1 MILEKTHPTRSAGS
15 LRGYRVQ
22 PSRQLLTIIVW
33 AILLNWPVFPQVA
46 LQITAIGDAP
56 YDSPEIWVSEKSDI
70 SGTISM
76 ARADSA
82 ELVLQTAWRRLNG
95 DTWWISDQIIP
106 LSGIPGQA
114 RNWRFSDVPLGT
126 PFDYKKPL
134 EIVTFAVD
142 KQQTALDG
150 VIDFASLVYL
160 SKAVSQPLLVQ
171 RQPKTPA
178 NFSLTPRIR
187 IDDIAGQPAQP
198 GATHEVGLQA
208 LLSGEVR
215 KPTDSLVRLVVQPL
229 SSDRHWVV
237 EDEPYLREG
246 RWSGKI
252 DFAVGDLEDES
263 EFIVFAVVAR
273 EELPRGSAIPLEAWQ
288 GYLHHT
294 ISGIS
299 TLLRVTR
306 VEIPPAKNQIG
317 VRILSVG
324 GRMTGPE
331 RRGEAQVRSSVKGIL
346 SGRPISTAE
355 DVWLL
360 TTRDFRDDSW
370 HLLGKAAIKN
380 GKYWE
385 ISPRLLGESGSYI
398 KLMAVVAGRNLAAG
412 AAVDVEAC
420 AAFSRPVHLRLQD
433 APPLEVEIEQV
444 DRQPVADAS
453 SDGLAVYRISG
464 VEGRIGGRPLEDED
478 KVWVLKMPNDSDQPW
493 QLLGQAGFK
502 NRHTWELPPL
512 ALGAAGDELILIAV
526 IAKTPIQSLNLRE
539 QASVIASSGRV
550 QVRLKD

>member
-1 MILEKTHPTRSAGS
+1 MVLEKTHPDRNAGS
-15 LRGYRVQ
+15 LRNDRASHRRMMLVVM
-22 PSRQLLTIIVW
+22 VW
-33 AILLNWPVFPQVA
+33 ALSLAGPVFPQIA
-46 LQITAIGDAP
+46 LQITAIGNTP

-70 SGTISM
+70 SGTVTI
-76 ARADSA
+76 ARTDST

-95 DTWWISDQIIP
+95 DTWWVSDQLIP

-114 RNWRFSDVPLGT
+114 RDWRFSDVPLGT
-126 PFDYKKPL
+126 PFDYKQPL

-142 KQQTALDG
+142 KQQPALDG
-150 VIDFASLVYL
+150 VIDLASLIYL
-160 SKAVSQPLLVQ
+160 SKAVSRPLLVL

-178 NFSLTPRIR
+178 NFSVTPRIR
-187 IDDIAGQPAQP
+187 IDHLAGQPAHP

-237 EDEPYLREG
+237 EDEPYLRDG
-246 RWSGKI
+246 HWNGKI
-252 DFAVGDLEDES
+252 DFAVGDLADES
-263 EFIVFAVVAR
+263 EFIVFAVVTR
-273 EELPRGSAIPLEAWQ
+273 EELPRGSAIPLEEWQ
-288 GYLHHT
+288 GYLHHA

-306 VEIPPAKNQIG
+306 VEIPPARNQIG

-331 RRGEAQVRSSVKGIL
+331 RRAEAQVRSGVKGIL
-346 SGRPISTAE
+346 SGRPISAAE

-360 TTRDFRDDSW
+360 TTRDFRNDSW

-385 ISPRLLGESGSYI
+385 LSPRLLGETGSYI
-398 KLMAVVAGRNLAAG
+398 KLMAVVAGRNLEAG
-412 AAVDVEAC
+412 TAVDVEAC

-444 DRQPVADAS
+444 DRQPVAGAG
-453 SDGLAVYRISG
+453 SDELAVYRISG
-464 VEGRIGGRPLEDED
+464 VEGRIGGRPLADED
-478 KVWVLKMPNDSDQPW
+478 KVWVLKMPQGSDQPW

-526 IAKTPIQSLNLRE
+526 IAKAPIRSLSLQE
-539 QASVIASSGRV
+539 QGSVIASSARV
-550 QVRLKD
+550 QIRLKD

>member
-1 MILEKTHPTRSAGS
+1 MILEKTHPERSAGS
-15 LRGYRVQ
+15 LPGYRA
-22 PSRQLLTIIVW
+22 QLLRSALTLIVGI
-33 AILLNWPVFPQVA
+33 ILLNWPVFSQVT
-46 LQITAIGDAP
+46 LQITTVGDTP

-70 SGTISM
+70 AGTVTID
-76 ARADSA
+76 RADSA
-82 ELVLQTAWRRLNG
+82 ELVLQIAWRRLNG

-106 LSGIPGQA
+106 VSGISGQTRA
-114 RNWRFSDVPLGT
+114 WRFSDVPLGT

-134 EIVTFAVD
+134 EIVTFAMD
-142 KQQTALDG
+142 KRQPALDG
-150 VIDFASLVYL
+150 VIDLASLIYL
-160 SKAVSQPLLVQ
+160 SKAVSRPLLVL
-171 RQPKTPA
+171 RLPKTPA
-178 NFSLTPRIR
+178 NFSVTPRIR
-187 IDDIAGQPAQP
+187 IDQIAGRPANP
-198 GATHEVGLQA
+198 GTPHEVGLQA

-229 SSDRHWVV
+229 NSDRHWVV

-252 DFAVGDLEDES
+252 DFSVDGLEDES
-263 EFIVFAVVAR
+263 EFIVFAVVSR
-273 EELPRGSAIPLEAWQ
+273 EELPRGSAIPLEEWQ

-306 VEIPPAKNQIG
+306 VEIPPAKDQIG

-324 GRMTGPE
+324 GRMTGAE
-331 RRGEAQVRSSVKGIL
+331 RRGEVQVRSGVKGIL
-346 SGRPISTAE
+346 SGRPISAAE
-355 DVWLL
+355 EVWLL
-360 TTRDFRDDSW
+360 TTRDFRNDSW

-385 ISPRLLGESGSYI
+385 LSPRLLGESGGYI
-398 KLMAVVAGRNLAAG
+398 KLMAVVAGRNLDAG
-412 AAVDVEAC
+412 AAIDVEAC

-444 DRQPVADAS
+444 DRQPVAG
-453 SDGLAVYRISG
+453 SDELAVYRISG
-464 VEGRIGGRPLEDED
+464 LEGRIGGRPLEEED
-478 KVWVLKMPNDSDQPW
+478 KVWILKMPQGSEQPW

-512 ALGAAGDELILIAV
+512 ALGETGDELILIAV
-526 IAKTPIQSLNLRE
+526 IAKAPIRSLSLQE
-539 QASVIASSGRV
+539 QGSVIASSGRV
-550 QVRLKD
+550 QIRLKD